1 MHPPASTANSARRVT
16 ILGAT
21 GSVGASTLDLI
32 GHYRAGDADAFEI
45 EALTGHRNV
54 AELAKLARQ
63 YRPKAAVIGE
73 ASLYG
78 QLKEALA
85 GTGIEAAAGTEA
97 VVEAA
102 HRPADWV
109 MAAIVGTAGLKPA
122 LAALRP
128 GVTLALANKE
138 CLVSAGDVFMREVA
152 RNNVRLLPVD
162 SEHNAIFQVFD
173 FSNRGAVDRLILTA
187 SGGPFRTW
195 TREQM
200 RYATPEQAV
209 AHPNWSMGAKISVD
223 SASLMNKGLELI
235 EARYLFDMPGEQLDV
250 LVHPQSVVHSLV
262 EYTDGSVLAQMASP
276 DMRTPIAYALGYP
289 SRIAAPAPRLDLA
302 RRGSLTFEE
311 PDFERFPCL
320 KLAQS
325 ALQRAGA
332 APTLLTAAN
341 EVAVAAF
348 LARRIGFLT
357 IAEVVEET
365 VTSML
370 ARNGS
375 DAPDS
380 LSDVLEL
387 DLSAR
392 RFAETIVSRLATDTG
407 EGRS

>member
-1 MHPPASTANSARRVT
+1 MQAVATQSVPARRVT

-32 GHYRAGDADAFEI
+32 RHYRTENADAFEI

-54 AELAKLARQ
+54 DELVKRAKA
-63 YRPKAAVIGE
+63 YRPKLAVIGE
-73 ASLYG
+73 PSLYRP
-78 QLKEALA
+78 LKDALT
-85 GTGIEAAAGTEA
+85 GTGIEVAAGSDA

-102 HRPADWV
+102 HRPADWI

-138 CLVSAGDVFMREVA
+138 CLVSAGDVFMREIA
-152 RNNVRLLPVD
+152 RHSVRLLPVD

-173 FSNRGAVDRLILTA
+173 FSNRAAVDRLILTA

-195 TREQM
+195 TGEQM

-209 AHPNWSMGAKISVD
+209 AHPNWSMGPKISVD
-223 SASLMNKGLELI
+223 SATLMNKGLELI
-235 EARYLFDMPGEQLDV
+235 EARYLFDMTADRLEV
-250 LVHPQSVVHSLV
+250 VVHPQSVVHSLV
-262 EYTDGSVLAQMASP
+262 AYADGSVLAQMASP

-289 SRIAAPAPRLDLA
+289 TRIAAPAPRLDLMRVGA
-302 RRGSLTFEE
+302 ITFEA

-320 KLAQS
+320 KLAQA

-348 LARRIGFLT
+348 LARRIGFLE
-357 IAEVVEET
+357 IARVVEET
-365 VTSML
+365 LVTLL
-370 ARNGS
+370 ARNGTDS
-375 DAPDS
+375 PDS
-380 LSDVLEL
+380 LADVLEL
-387 DLSAR
+387 DLLAR
-392 RFAETIVSRLATDTG
+392 RFAETEVRRLATDTG
-407 EGRS
+407 EGRF